1 MKLNEEQQ
9 EMLDGKRGA
18 PKKKAMEILT
28 KLGEI
33 YGAKEMVPVTS
44 VHMPGSSVV
53 VAGRAGTK
61 FVEDMA
67 AQKGSFTPFTTLNTG
82 ACDLSSEDNAVG
94 FPEDLVAMQKRL
106 TGAYEKMGGCTLH
119 SCVPY
124 LTGNLPR
131 QGEHV
136 AWGESSAIIFA
147 NSVLGAYTNRE
158 GGPTALAAALTGCV
172 PKYGLHLKENRRGQ
186 VLVRVKVPLT
196 AVEEFGALGYFVG
209 QICEERIPV
218 FTGIAEA
225 SLDQLKMLGA
235 ALASSGAVALYHV
248 VGITP
253 EAPTLEAAFGGLE
266 PQQEVEYGPAERET
280 AFAKL
285 NRTGEDAIEFVTLG
299 CPHASIG
306 EVREIAELLE
316 GRHVKQGVQLWI
328 MTALPIK
335 AMAERLGYVK
345 TIEGAGGQ
353 IVCDTCVILGP
364 MKQIIE
370 RDNLVSLATN
380 SAKLAHYAPGQW
392 GFKVHYGSAVQCIE
406 AAVNGRWNGK

>member
-1 MKLNEEQQ
+1 MRLNEEQKA
-9 EMLDGKRGA
+9 MLEGKRGA

-33 YGAKEMVPVTS
+33 YGAEEMVPVTS

-53 VAGRAGTK
+53 VAGHAGTK

-67 AQKGSFTPFTTLNTG
+67 AQKGKFLPFTTLNTG
-82 ACDLSSEDNAVG
+82 ACDLSDEKNTIG
-94 FPEDLVAMQKRL
+94 FPEAKVEMQKRL
-106 TGAYEKMGGCTLH
+106 TTAYEKMGGCPLH

-124 LTGNLPR
+124 LAGNLPR

-172 PKYGLHLKENRRGQ
+172 PAYGLHLKENRRGQ
-186 VLVRVKVPLT
+186 VLVNVHVPLDDIN
-196 AVEEFGALGYFVG
+196 EFGTLGYFAG
-209 QICEERIPV
+209 QICEDRIPV
-218 FTGIAEA
+218 FAGIKQAGIDE
-225 SLDQLKMLGA
+225 LKMLGA
-235 ALASSGAVALYHV
+235 ALASSGAVALYHI

-253 EAPTLEAAFGGLE
+253 EAPTLEAAFNGLR
-266 PQQEVEYGPAERET
+266 PQTVLEYGKAQRDE
-280 AFAKL
+280 AYAKL
-285 NRTGEDAIEFVTLG
+285 NRTGEDEIQMVALG
-299 CPHASIG
+299 CPHASIR
-306 EVREIAELLE
+306 EIAEIAELLS
-316 GRHVKQGVQLWI
+316 GRRVKRGIQLWV

-335 AMAERLGYVK
+335 TMAERMGYVK
-345 TIEGAGGQ
+345 TIQEAGGR

-364 MKQIIE
+364 MKEIME
-370 RDNLVSLATN
+370 RNGLRSLATN

-392 GFKVHYGSAVQCIE
+392 DLKVHYGPVRTCIE
-406 AAVNGRWNGK
+406 AAVNGRWN